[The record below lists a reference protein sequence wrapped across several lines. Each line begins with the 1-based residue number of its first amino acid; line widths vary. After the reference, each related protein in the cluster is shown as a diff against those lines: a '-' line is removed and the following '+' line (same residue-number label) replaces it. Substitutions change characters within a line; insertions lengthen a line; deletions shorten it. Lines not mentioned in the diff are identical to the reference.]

1 MKRDESDLRIC
12 FAGRNEPVA
21 GLEQSQ
27 IIVQRRGG
35 PLFHDRNTTLFLPN
49 LNREIRGEGA
59 GFRQR
64 AQIIVA
70 STLDMRYDAIVFVQK
85 T

>member
-1 MKRDESDLRIC
+1 MKQGESDLRSG
-12 FAGRNEPVA
+12 FVGRNEPMA
-21 GLEQSQ
+21 RLEQSQ

-35 PLFHDRNTTLFLPN
+35 PLLYDRNATRFLPN
-49 LNREIRGEGA
+49 LNSEIRGEGT

-64 AQIIVA
+64 AEIIVA

>member
-1 MKRDESDLRIC
+1 V
-12 FAGRNEPVA
+12 GRNEPIA

-35 PLFHDRNTTLFLPN
+35 PLFHNRNATLFLPN
-49 LNREIRGEGA
+49 LNSEIRGEGT

-64 AQIIVA
+64 AEIIIA
-70 STLDMRYDAIVFVQK
+70 STLDMRYDAVVFVQK